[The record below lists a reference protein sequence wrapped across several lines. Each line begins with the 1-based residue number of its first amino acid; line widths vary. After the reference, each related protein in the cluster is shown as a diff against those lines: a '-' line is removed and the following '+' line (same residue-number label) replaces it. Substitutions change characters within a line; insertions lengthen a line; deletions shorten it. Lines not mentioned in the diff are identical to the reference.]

1 MNKVKE
7 IRNIRSAELVG
18 YIVDDNIEVPSYN
31 KDQVKVILEWE
42 KDGNII
48 EKAYTEEEYIAYHN
62 NEKLLESKTEALK
75 YLADT
80 DWAEAYKIR
89 HDLGLELI
97 PEYSSKWEILNK
109 REEHK
114 IFLKGGN

>member
-7 IRNIRSAELVG
+7 IRNIRNAELVG
-18 YIVDDNIEVPSYN
+18 YIVDDNIEVPSYRE
-31 KDQVKVILEWE
+31 DQVKVILEWE

-62 NEKLLESKTEALK
+62 NEKLLEAEAEAVRF
-75 YLADT
+75 LADT
-80 DWAEAYKIR
+80 DWVEAYKIR

-97 PEYSSKWEILNK
+97 HEYSSKWEILNK
-109 REEHK
+109 REK
-114 IFLKGGN
+114 YKLFLKGGN